1 MAKLEDNFNKLETI
15 IDKLENG
22 DKGLEESFKL
32 YEQGMKLLAQCN
44 SEIDKVEKKLIILQE
59 ESNETADEQ
68 ENM

>member
-44 SEIDKVEKKLIILQE
+44 SDIDKVEKKLIILQE
-59 ESNETADEQ
+59 ESDETTDEQ
-68 ENM
+68 

>member
-1 MAKLEDNFNKLETI
+1 MAKLEDNFNKLETL

-44 SEIDKVEKKLIILQE
+44 SDIDKVEKKLIILQE
-59 ESNETADEQ
+59 ESDETTDEQ
-68 ENM
+68 